1 MITSVGERW
10 SGGGKPAAKMVLS
23 CALVLAAA
31 GAFAQEAAYPTKNVQ
46 IIVPYTPGT
55 GADILSRVMAPR
67 MSEHW
72 KVGVVTDNRVGATGN
87 IGSDFVAKSAPDGHT
102 LLFTATSFGTNPAL
116 VAKMPFDPIKSFAP
130 VALVATGAMALVIN
144 AQVPAK
150 NMREF
155 IDLAKRQPGALNYSS
170 PGNGGPQH
178 LAMELLKLELG
189 MDIVHVPYKGAAGA
203 ITDLVAGQVQ
213 ATVASLQTI
222 GQHVASGKL
231 RMMGVLSPERVPAL
245 PDAPTM
251 KEQGLSN
258 LEVDTWYG
266 VFAPAGT
273 PAAIVAKINNEL
285 NLLLKVP
292 EIREVLAKQGL
303 DAAGGTP
310 ERFAERVRQEI
321 PRWTR
326 VVKAAG
332 IKPD

>member
-1 MITSVGERW
+1 
-10 SGGGKPAAKMVLS
+10 
-23 CALVLAAA
+23 
-31 GAFAQEAAYPTKNVQ
+31 
-46 IIVPYTPGT
+46 
-55 GADILSRVMAPR
+55 
-67 MSEHW
+67 
-72 KVGVVTDNRVGATGN
+72 
-87 IGSDFVAKSAPDGHT
+87 
-102 LLFTATSFGTNPAL
+102 
-116 VAKMPFDPIKSFAP
+116 

-150 NMREF
+150 TMREF